1 MDLGL
6 NGKIALVTGA
16 SAGLGFAVAR
26 LLASEG
32 ADVAIAARRP
42 DPLHAAAQQIR
53 DEAPVR
59 VLPIAADVTYPVACQ
74 RVVDTTVAELGGLDI
89 LIANAGGPPTG
100 TFLELSDEQWQYASE
115 LNLMSTV
122 RLIRAAVP
130 AMQARGGG
138 RIVVIASLSAKQPLP
153 NLILSNT
160 MRAGILGLA
169 KSLANELAPFN
180 ILVNAA
186 LPGWT
191 RTDRVKVLL
200 ADRARRQGIS
210 EAEAASAITS
220 EIPLK
225 RMAEPEEFAAAVVFL
240 ASARASY
247 ITGVALQIDGG
258 QVRSII

>member
-16 SAGLGFAVAR
+16 SSGLGYAVAR
-26 LLASEG
+26 MLATEG

-42 DPLHAAAQQIR
+42 DPLHAAAGQIR
-53 DEAPVR
+53 QEAPVR
-59 VLPIAADVTYPVACQ
+59 VLPITADVTYPVACQ

-89 LIANAGGPPTG
+89 LVANAGGPPTG
-100 TFLELSDEQWQYASE
+100 AFLELSDEQWQYAND

-130 AMQARGGG
+130 HMQARGDG

-160 MRAGILGLA
+160 LRAGILGLT
-169 KSLANELAPFN
+169 KSLASELAPLG

-191 RTDRVKVLL
+191 RTERVDVLL
-200 ADRARRQGIS
+200 ADRARRQGITA
-210 EAEAASAITS
+210 EEAARAITRD
-220 EIPLK
+220 IPLQ

-247 ITGVALQIDGG
+247 ITGVALQVDGG
-258 QVRSII
+258 QVRSIV